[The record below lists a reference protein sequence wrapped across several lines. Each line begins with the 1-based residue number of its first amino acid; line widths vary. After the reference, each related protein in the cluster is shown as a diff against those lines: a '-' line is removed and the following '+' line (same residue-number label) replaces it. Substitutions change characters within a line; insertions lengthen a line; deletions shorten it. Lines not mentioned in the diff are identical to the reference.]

1 VRPKRR
7 PLAAAADASDAAI
20 LARLAGGD
28 LGALGDLY
36 DRHRDAVRAFL
47 VRATSNAPDVDDLV
61 QNTFLGA
68 ARLAG
73 RFDGRASC
81 RPWLIG
87 IAANLVQRR
96 GRRLGQVFRLVS
108 RFAAGKAHSRDPHPL
123 LEARSSLHRVAEA
136 VGQMST
142 AKRVVLLMAEVEEMS
157 CQQIADALAVPIGTV
172 WGRLHS
178 ARQELRAALP
188 DEEGS

>member
-1 VRPKRR
+1 M
-7 PLAAAADASDAAI
+7 PLTVAVGASDAAI

-47 VRATSNAPDVDDLV
+47 ARATSNASDVDDLV

-68 ARLAG
+68 ARIAG

-96 GRRLGQVFRLVS
+96 GRRLGQMFRLVS
-108 RFAAGKAHSRDPHPL
+108 RFAASRAQSRDPHSW
-123 LEARSSLHRVAEA
+123 LEARSSLQRVAEA
-136 VGQMST
+136 LGHMST
-142 AKRVVLLMAEVEEMS
+142 GKRVVLLMAEVEEMS

-172 WGRLHS
+172 WGRLHA
-178 ARQELRAALP
+178 ARRELRAALP
-188 DEEGS
+188 EEEAS